1 MTAFN
6 ETCAI
11 FLKRLLIYLDQAT
24 LKQNIFVKVKGRT
37 IWQFYLFETVSNLPL
52 AIQKWIIVMLLIKM
66 LLQNFSFV
74 FKSKNCFFEAIF
86 HIKPAQNL
94 VVANQSAFN
103 LFYLNSKQMQ
113 NFSLSHIIFSPPPSK
128 KSAVL
133 KPF

>member
-1 MTAFN
+1 
-6 ETCAI
+6 
-11 FLKRLLIYLDQAT
+11 
-24 LKQNIFVKVKGRT
+24 VKGRT

>member
-52 AIQKWIIVMLLIKM
+52 AIQKWIIVIS
-66 LLQNFSFV
+66 LLQNFSFCYLKTV
-74 FKSKNCFFEAIF
+74 FGAIF
-86 HIKPAQNL
+86 YIKPAQNL
-94 VVANQSAFN
+94 VVANQSAF
-103 LFYLNSKQMQ
+103 
-113 NFSLSHIIFSPPPSK
+113 IFQSR
-128 KSAVL
+128 
-133 KPF
+133 